1 LIPVQF
7 RLIAVLAGTLSTT
20 TSPKARPEIRY
31 LVSVDSTN
39 PSSIS
44 VTMQIGG
51 APRSVRLAMAV
62 HPEYNDRFWRYVR
75 DLRVDAG
82 SPAKLAVDRENVW
95 RLLSHSGSASISYR
109 IQLPAECESSRPAW
123 HTCIRSDGGSINPV
137 DTFLYLPDFPSA
149 QVDVWLHVPG
159 RVAWGVAAGGGFVP
173 MAQVLRPGEQA
184 QPGSQSPFWMARTD
198 EATLLDSPILYGNA
212 LRFWHFDIDRI
223 PHTIAY
229 WPLPNA
235 MPFDTAQF
243 VDAISKVARE
253 AAAVFGK
260 PPYAHYTFLLED
272 GAFGALEH
280 MNSVTIG
287 MPSRDLAK
295 DPRAYLAQLAH
306 EFFHTW
312 NLVRLYPEGRGT
324 LSDRDPEHSTG
335 LWLSEGVTM
344 YYADA
349 LLHRAGFPE
358 RGMSRADLV
367 AEELESYYGNPGN
380 RLISPEV
387 ASERAVDTT
396 GINGDYQPNYYVQGR
411 LIGTALDLIIR
422 DSTNGRRGLDDLMRA
437 LYSRYA
443 MKRGFTTDDVEHAA
457 SEVCACNLHPFFDD
471 YVHNARSPDFDRYF
485 RSIGLKVVADTIP
498 AADSTGTRL
507 PDTRIWAYA
516 PKKGGRMRVMI
527 QDPAGVW
534 AKAGLHTGD
543 EIVSFNSAP
552 VDSSQDFRRAI
563 RAVRLGDVVPVSIVR
578 GGKPALLNVRVT
590 GYDRVRVRIL
600 EVPDATPR
608 ERERRRL
615 WLSASPVG

>member
-1 LIPVQF
+1 LIPA
-7 RLIAVLAGTLSTT
+7 RLGLIAALASLLS
-20 TSPKARPEIRY
+20 
-31 LVSVDSTN
+31 VSGGLKRQPT
-39 PSSIS
+39 IS
-44 VTMQIGG
+44 YTVRIDPADLSGFDVTMVIAG
-51 APRSVRLAMAV
+51 APRSIRLAMAI

-75 DLRVDAG
+75 GLRAESVG
-82 SPAKLAVDRENVW
+82 KPAHLAFAIEADNAWRIYTRNGYAIVHYRIELPRENPSNRPVW
-95 RLLSHSGSASISYR
+95 HTTLRADGASINS
-109 IQLPAECESSRPAW
+109 
-123 HTCIRSDGGSINPV
+123 T
-137 DTFLYLPDFPSA
+137 DTFLYLTDFPLAHTEVSLDIPA
-149 QVDVWLHVPG
+149 DWSIASSLFHP
-159 RVAWGVAAGGGFVP
+159 VAVSIANGTRSYEPPFGGTTAA
-173 MAQVLRPGEQA
+173 
-184 QPGSQSPFWMARTD
+184 
-198 EATLLDSPILYGNA
+198 LLDSPILLGA
-212 LRFWHFDIDRI
+212 LRGWSVDIKGASNRI
-223 PHTIAY
+223 VY
-229 WPLPNA
+229 WPVPNA
-235 MPFDTAQF
+235 VPFDTIQF
-243 VDAISKVARE
+243 VDAIRKVAE
-253 AAAVFGK
+253 QAIDVFGK
-260 PPYAHYTFLLED
+260 PPYAAYTFLLED
-272 GAFGALEH
+272 GAYGALEH

-295 DPRAYLAQLAH
+295 DPRAYLAELAH
-306 EFFHTW
+306 EFLHTW

-349 LLHRAGFPE
+349 LLERAGFPE
-358 RGMSRADLV
+358 RGMLRADLV

-443 MKRGFTTDDVEHAA
+443 MKHGFTTDDVEHVA

-471 YVHNARSPDFDRYF
+471 YVRNARSPDFDRYF
-485 RSIGLKVVADTIP
+485 RSIGLQLVADTIP
-498 AADSTGTRL
+498 AADSTGARL

-516 PKKGGRMRVMI
+516 PKKRGPMRVMI
-527 QDPAGVW
+527 QDPTSVW

-552 VDSSQDFRRAI
+552 IDSIPEFRRAI

-578 GGKPALLNVRVT
+578 RGGPALLNVRVT
-590 GYDRVRVRIL
+590 GYDRVRVRIV
-600 EVPDATPR
+600 EVPDATPPQ
-608 ERERRRL
+608 RERRRL
-615 WLSASPVG
+615 WLSASPIG